1 MTVSRQEKRLI
12 RDVADVPVGYRITQ
26 KGIDAMTSA
35 EKYVVILT
43 AWDDVQTVH
52 GPFRFLEAAEAWS
65 KRIEDDNRGVCQ
77 ITTVLDPD
85 DSE

>member
-1 MTVSRQEKRLI
+1 
-12 RDVADVPVGYRITQ
+12 
-26 KGIDAMTSA
+26 MTSA